1 MCPGSTDVVVA
12 CYFGFESGKFLG
24 FDVEALFEI
33 GTHLAFHLIDLTERE
48 RPLTDAAPRHVRI
61 SVVADGLGGDN
72 KPRDKR

>member
-12 CYFGFESGKFLG
+12 SYFGSEFENFLG

-33 GTHLAFHLIDLTERE
+33 GKHLAFHPIDLTEGE

-61 SVVADGLGGDN
+61 SVVSDGLGGDY
-72 KPRDKR
+72 KPRD